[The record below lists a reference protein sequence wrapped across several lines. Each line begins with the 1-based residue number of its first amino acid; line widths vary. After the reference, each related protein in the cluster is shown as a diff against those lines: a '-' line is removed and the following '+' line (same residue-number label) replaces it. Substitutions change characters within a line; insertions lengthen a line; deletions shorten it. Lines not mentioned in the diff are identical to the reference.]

1 MNILADRYKREMQM
15 SVALAQFQLSTF
27 RFHLSLIHLHH
38 QRRGGTPL
46 STSRFAPFPET

>member
-1 MNILADRYKREMQM
+1 MKILADRYKREMQM

-27 RFHLSLIHLHH
+27 RFHLSLIHLPH

-46 STSRFAPFPET
+46 PYLALCAFP